1 MMTRCEENDFPCQ
14 NPSYENFD
22 KIAGEELSKPIDA
35 SSLVNI
41 STYCMKIPVDDDF
54 VVGDM
59 NHKLFLKPLNGQSG
73 LYHLWI
79 DHEHCDDHETH
90 TMLCVYV
97 GKGPPDSR
105 IASHIK
111 NKWPHGIEL
120 YATFTPMMNRL
131 SKYYEQLFLDSY
143 DFILNSAENS
153 GTEKL
158 YAVWDHERHFLGTH
172 LNEVS
177 GISKMESFDDW

>member
-1 MMTRCEENDFPCQ
+1 MMMRCEENDFPCQ
-14 NPSYENFD
+14 NPCYEDFD
-22 KIAGEELSKPIDA
+22 KTVGEELSKPIDA
-35 SSLVNI
+35 NSLVNLSI
-41 STYCMKIPVDDDF
+41 YCMKLPTD
-54 VVGDM
+54 GDLVIGDL
-59 NHKLFLKPLNGQSG
+59 NHKLFLKAVNGQSG

-79 DHEHCDDHETH
+79 DHDHCDDHDTY

-97 GKGPPDSR
+97 GKGPPDIR

-111 NKWPHGIEL
+111 DRWPHGIEL
-120 YATFTPMMNRL
+120 YATFTPMENRL

-143 DFILNSAENS
+143 RFILNKAENS

-158 YAVWDHERHFLGTH
+158 YAVWDSERHFMGTH

-177 GISKMESFDDW
+177 NLSKLQSFDDW